1 MNKKEIK
8 YSMQLHNS
16 PFRFYFTF
24 FFDFPKIA
32 KFKKVNN
39 GTRKKPKN
47 NTNKEKVKCHPQVYI
62 LERENGNVVSV
73 CMNMIK
79 CCTVITI
86 VHII

>member
-39 GTRKKPKN
+39 GTRKK
-47 NTNKEKVKCHPQVYI
+47 TKEQHKQRKSKMSPLGLYSRERKWKC
-62 LERENGNVVSV
+62 S
-73 CMNMIK
+73 
-79 CCTVITI
+79 
-86 VHII
+86 